1 MTTSATPTAA
11 TLEQYT
17 AHLAEPPPP
26 PPEEPWAVQSLADGA
41 AGISLLHIE
50 TASRDGA
57 SWRSAHRWIMSA
69 ASGPISAADQ
79 TGLFLGAPAVGF
91 LLSAVPPAYQHLYAS
106 ARTTLHQHITDLANR
121 RVDAAL
127 ARIDRGDLPTFA
139 EYDLFY
145 GLTGIGAYLLRI
157 EPEGRALERILQY
170 LVALTRP
177 LASYGRRL
185 PGWWVRHDPA
195 RGESPN
201 FPDGHGNFGAAH
213 GITGPLL
220 LLAQSLRRGITV
232 HGQRDAIFTICAHLD
247 AWCQYGD
254 SGPWW
259 PEHISRRDLNHG
271 RPHHDAPTRPS
282 WCYGTT
288 GIARA
293 GQLAGI
299 ALGSPTLQ
307 QFYED
312 ALYRSLSDPAQLA
325 LVTDSGLCH
334 GWAGVYQT
342 AHRAAADALDL
353 RLHSLPERLGD
364 ALSASASDQSGS
376 LSAPGL
382 INGAAGTALA
392 LTAFASQQ
400 APITGWDACLLID

>member
-1 MTTSATPTAA
+1 MTTLATTAA
-11 TLEQYT
+11 TILEQHT
-17 AHLAEPPPP
+17 ADLAEPTPP

-50 TASRDGA
+50 RASRYGG
-57 SWRSAHRWIMSA
+57 SWRSAHRWITSA

-91 LLSAVPPAYQHLYAS
+91 VLTAVPPAYQHLYAS

-127 ARIDRGDLPTFA
+127 ARIGRGDLPTFA

-145 GLTGIGAYLLRI
+145 GLTGIGAYLLRT
-157 EPEGRALERILQY
+157 EPEGPALERILQY

-177 LASYGRRL
+177 LAADGRGL

-195 RGESPN
+195 RGESPH
-201 FPDGHGNFGAAH
+201 FPGGHGNFGAAH

-220 LLAQSLRRGITV
+220 LLAQAMRRGVTV
-232 HGQRDAIFTICAHLD
+232 HGHQDAMFTICAHLD
-247 AWCQYGD
+247 AWCQHGD

-259 PEHISRRDLNHG
+259 PEHISRRDFD
-271 RPHHDAPTRPS
+271 RSQPHHDAPARPS

-299 ALGSPTLQ
+299 ALRSPTLQ
-307 QFYED
+307 KFYED
-312 ALYRSLSDPAQLA
+312 ALYRTLSDPAQLA

-334 GWAGVYQT
+334 GWAGIYQT
-342 AHRAAADALDL
+342 AHRAAADALDP
-353 RLHSLPERLGD
+353 RLHALPERFGD
-364 ALSASASDQSGS
+364 ALAASGRSSS
-376 LSAPGL
+376 LSDPGL

-392 LTAFASQQ
+392 LTTLASQQ
-400 APITGWDACLLID
+400 APSTGWDTCLLIN

>member
-1 MTTSATPTAA
+1 MTTLAVTAA
-11 TLEQYT
+11 AILEQYT

-50 TASRDGA
+50 TASRYGG
-57 SWRSAHRWIMSA
+57 SWRSAHRWITSA

-91 LLSAVPPAYQHLYAS
+91 LLTTVPPAYQHLYAS
-106 ARTTLHQHITDLANR
+106 ARSILHQHIVDLANR

-127 ARIDRGDLPTFA
+127 ARIGRGDLPTFA

-145 GLTGIGAYLLRI
+145 GLTGIGAYLLRT
-157 EPEGRALERILQY
+157 EPEGPALERILQY

-177 LASYGRRL
+177 LAPDGRGL

-195 RGESPN
+195 RGQSPY
-201 FPDGHGNFGAAH
+201 FPGGHGNFGAAH

-220 LLAQSLRRGITV
+220 LLAQVLRQGITV
-232 HGQRDAIFTICAHLD
+232 NGHQDAMFAICAHLD
-247 AWCQYGD
+247 AWCQHSG

-259 PEHISRRDLNHG
+259 PEHISRRDLDCGH
-271 RPHHDAPTRPS
+271 PHPDAPARPS

-299 ALGSPTLQ
+299 ALRSPTLQ
-307 QFYED
+307 KFYED
-312 ALYRSLSDPAQLA
+312 ALYRALTDPAQLA

-334 GWAGVYQT
+334 GWAGIYQT
-342 AHRAAADALDL
+342 AHCAAADALDPRL
-353 RLHSLPERLGD
+353 RTLPERLGD
-364 ALSASASDQSGS
+364 ALTTHGKPGPPST
-376 LSAPGL
+376 PGL
-382 INGAAGTALA
+382 INGDAGTALA
-392 LTAFASQQ
+392 LTTFASQQ
-400 APITGWDACLLID
+400 APSTGWDACLLIN